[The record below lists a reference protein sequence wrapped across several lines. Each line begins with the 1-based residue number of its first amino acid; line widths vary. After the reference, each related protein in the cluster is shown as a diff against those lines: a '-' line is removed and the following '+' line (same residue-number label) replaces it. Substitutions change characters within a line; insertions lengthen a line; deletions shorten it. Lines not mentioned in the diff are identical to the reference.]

1 MRSVELG
8 LSVLYLSKTLMYG
21 FWYDYVKPK
30 CGKKLKICY
39 METGSF
45 IVHIKIE
52 VFIKTLE
59 KMLKQDLAR

>member
-1 MRSVELG
+1 
-8 LSVLYLSKTLMYG
+8 MYG

-30 CGKKLKICY
+30 CGKKLKICH